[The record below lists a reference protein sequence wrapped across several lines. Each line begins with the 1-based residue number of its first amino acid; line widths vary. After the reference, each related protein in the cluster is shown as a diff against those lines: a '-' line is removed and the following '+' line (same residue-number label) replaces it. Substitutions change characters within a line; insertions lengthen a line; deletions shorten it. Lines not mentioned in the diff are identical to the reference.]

1 MSTVRVGRQ
10 KALNVNAITRYRQA
24 VQAIKAGDNTTGRKL
39 LVESLREDTSNE
51 MAWVWM
57 ARITSNPAKKRDYIN
72 RALAINERNPHA
84 LELLDELDNEIIIDE
99 NAVIPQPTTSQI
111 KQIEKHI
118 KKGDILARQNDNEAA
133 VDEYVAALEIQVDHE
148 DAMRKA
154 VRQLIKQGYWDE
166 AEALIND
173 AIHAGSKSAAIYLTA
188 IDFAEQ
194 AGQDKRVDALLKK
207 AASLPRMNTK
217 RISQILDQRIA
228 EGRLDFAHAI
238 AQQVA
243 EANPKSQQIIIKLAQ
258 IHEEMGDEAESIKF
272 YEKAAQLGRGTQ
284 AGQIADEKLQAF
296 IPVLTD
302 KERGHLVLAWREV
315 LGVGLFY
322 FLLAWQ
328 DAGLDLFGLG
338 LRRWMGVLMA
348 IAGGYLLISA
358 TSSPQQQP
366 IASWLGG
373 TVPGQR
379 ERRDEDGNVIVE
391 KTHIPIIPMAVRV
404 PLGII
409 GVGMLIFS
417 FFLVFSA
424 AIVLIQNPVEP
435 YMPPF
440 NF

>member
-1 MSTVRVGRQ
+1 
-10 KALNVNAITRYRQA
+10 VNATTRYRQA
-24 VQAIKAGDNTTGRKL
+24 VQAIKDGDEIAGRKL
-39 LVESLREDTSNE
+39 LIQSLREDTSNE

-57 ARITSNPAKKRDYIN
+57 ARISDNPVKKREYAN
-72 RALAINERNPHA
+72 RALQLNERNPHA
-84 LELLDELDNEIIIDE
+84 LNILADLENELIIDA
-99 NAVIPQPTTSQI
+99 NATIPKPTAAQQE
-111 KQIEKHI
+111 QIEKHI
-118 KKGDILARQNDNEAA
+118 KKGDILARQEDHEGAI
-133 VDEYVAALEIQVDHE
+133 DEYVAALQIQMDHE
-148 DAMRKA
+148 GAMRKA
-154 VRQLIKQGYWDE
+154 VRYLVKLGYRED
-166 AEALIND
+166 AESLVND
-173 AIHAGSKSAAIYLTA
+173 AIQAGSKSAAIYMTA

-207 AASLPRMNTK
+207 AASLSRINTR
-217 RISQILDQRIA
+217 RISQILDRRIEA
-228 EGRLDFAHAI
+228 GRVEF
-238 AQQVA
+238 AQQIAHQIA
-243 EANPKSQQIIIKLAQ
+243 EANPKDQTIILKLAQ
-258 IHEEMGDEAESIKF
+258 IQEKLGDDDESMKL

-302 KERGHLVLAWREV
+302 KERGHLGLAWREV
-315 LGVGLFY
+315 FGVGLFY

-328 DAGLDLFGLG
+328 DAGLDLLGLG

-391 KTHIPIIPMAVRV
+391 KTHIPIIPMAVRI

-435 YMPPF
+435 YIPPF